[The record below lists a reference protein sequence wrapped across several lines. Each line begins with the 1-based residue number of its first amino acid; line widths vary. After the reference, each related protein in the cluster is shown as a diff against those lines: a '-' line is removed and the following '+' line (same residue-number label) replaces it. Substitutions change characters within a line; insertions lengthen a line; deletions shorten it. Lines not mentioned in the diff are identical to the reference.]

1 MDLGLTGKTA
11 LVTGGARSL
20 GKQDALTL
28 AAEGCR
34 VIVLDL
40 NTEGAAE
47 TAKEIVDAG
56 GTARGYAADITDRAV
71 LGEVVKRAEHEV
83 GPVDICVNN
92 ARVGSTRWAS

>member
-1 MDLGLTGKTA
+1 VDLGLTGKTA

-40 NTEGAAE
+40 NAEGAEE
-47 TAKEIVDAG
+47 TAKEIADGG

-71 LGEVVKRAEHEV
+71 LAEVIRSA
-83 GPVDICVNN
+83 
-92 ARVGSTRWAS
+92 